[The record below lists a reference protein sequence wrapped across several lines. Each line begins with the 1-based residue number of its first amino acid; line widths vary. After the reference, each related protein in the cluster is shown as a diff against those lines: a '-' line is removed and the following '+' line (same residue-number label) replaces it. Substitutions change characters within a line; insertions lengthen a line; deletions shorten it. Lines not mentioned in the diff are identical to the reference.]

1 MATLKEIAELSGVSI
16 ASVSRVL
23 NQDETFKIS
32 EETKLKILQAAESL
46 QYKGSMPAS
55 VRGKAEG
62 VLRIALIM
70 LYSEFQEITDSY
82 YLTVRVNAKEE
93 IQRMGLTVKEY
104 FCGGEGAAEP
114 GLDGAAGIIV
124 LGHTGS
130 WYENQALRHQ
140 VTESGLPVVMADFN
154 PKDEALEY
162 DCVVND
168 FKGIMEKAL
177 GYFMKLGYK
186 EIGYVGSEGIRV
198 GDKMILDSRYVY
210 FKQILELGG
219 CYEEKLVFLDPG
231 AVADAGY
238 RAMKLAIEQNRMPR
252 AIFIE
257 NDSMAIGCL
266 KALKEHGVQI
276 PEQVA
281 VISCNDI
288 PNAEFLTPALSS
300 VRIYSDLIGVMSAR
314 MLVERMETKR
324 VKGVK
329 VIAPSKLM
337 IRQSCESLV
346 SEGEGCGVACVGV

>member
-23 NQDETFKIS
+23 NQDEKFKIS

-55 VRGKAEG
+55 GRGKAEG
-62 VLRIALIM
+62 VLKIVLVM

-82 YLTVRVNAKEE
+82 YLTIRVNAKEE

-104 FCGGEGAAEP
+104 FCGGEGGTRPE
-114 GLDGAAGIIV
+114 LEGAAGIII

-130 WYENQALRHQ
+130 WYENEALRLQ
-140 VTESGLPVVMADFN
+140 IMESGLPVVMADFN

-177 GYFMKLGYK
+177 GYFMKLGYE

-210 FKQILELGG
+210 FKQILELQG
-219 CYEEKLVFLDPG
+219 CYQEKRVFLDPG

-238 RAMKLAIEQNRMPR
+238 RAMKRAIQKNEVPR
-252 AIFIE
+252 AVFIE

-266 KALKEHGVQI
+266 KALKEDGIQI

-281 VISCNDI
+281 LISCNDI
-288 PNAEFLTPALSS
+288 PNAEFLSPALSS
-300 VRIYSDLIGVMSAR
+300 VRIYSDLIGIMAAR
-314 MLVERMETKR
+314 MLAERIETKR
-324 VKGVK
+324 VLGVK

-337 IRQSCESLV
+337 IRQSCEH
-346 SEGEGCGVACVGV
+346 VGV

>member
-23 NQDETFKIS
+23 NQDEKFSIS

-55 VRGKAEG
+55 GRGKAEG
-62 VLRIALIM
+62 GLKIALIM

-82 YLTVRVNAKEE
+82 YLTIRVNVKEE
-93 IQRMGLTVKEY
+93 VQRMGLTVKEY
-104 FCGGEGAAEP
+104 FCGGDGGNRPE
-114 GLDGAAGIIV
+114 LDEASGIIV

-130 WYENQALRHQ
+130 WYGNGELRSK
-140 VTESGLPVVMADFN
+140 VVESGLPVVMADFN

-177 GYFMKLGYK
+177 GYFMKLGY
-186 EIGYVGSEGIRV
+186 EDIGYVGSEGIPV

-210 FKQILELGG
+210 FKQILELHG
-219 CYEEKLVFLDPG
+219 CYQENLVFMDPG
-231 AVADAGY
+231 SVADAGY
-238 RAMKLAIEQNRMPR
+238 RAMKLSINKNQIPR
-252 AIFIE
+252 AIFVE

-281 VISCNDI
+281 LISCNDI
-288 PNAEFLTPALSS
+288 PNAEFLTPTLSS

-314 MLVERMETKR
+314 MLAERIETKR
-324 VKGVK
+324 VLGVK

-337 IRQSCESLV
+337 IRQSC
-346 SEGEGCGVACVGV
+346 GNIGV

>member
-23 NQDETFKIS
+23 NQDEKFSIS
-32 EETKLKILQAAESL
+32 EKTKLKILQAAESL

-55 VRGKAEG
+55 GRGKAEG
-62 VLRIALIM
+62 VLRIALVM

-93 IQRMGLTVKEY
+93 AQRMGMSVQEY
-104 FCGGEGAAEP
+104 FCGENDEELPRFDAE
-114 GLDGAAGIIV
+114 AGIIV

-130 WYENQALRHQ
+130 WFGNEALRHQ
-140 VTESGLPVVMADFN
+140 IMESGLPVVMADFN

-186 EIGYVGSEGIRV
+186 EIGYVGSEGIPV
-198 GDKMILDSRYVY
+198 GDQLILDSRYIY
-210 FKQILELGG
+210 FKQILELNG
-219 CYEEKLVFLDPG
+219 CYQKDLVFLDPG
-231 AVADAGY
+231 SVADAGY
-238 RAMKLAIEQNRMPR
+238 RAMKQAIGQNRIPR
-252 AIFIE
+252 AVFIE

-266 KALKEHGVQI
+266 KALKEHGIQI
-276 PEQVA
+276 PDQVA
-281 VISCNDI
+281 IISCNDI

-300 VRIYSDLIGVMSAR
+300 VRIYSDLIGVMAAR
-314 MLVERMETKR
+314 MLAERVETKR
-324 VKGVK
+324 VLGVK

-337 IRQSCESLV
+337 IRQSCGTM
-346 SEGEGCGVACVGV
+346 EGKEERGN